1 MKLFPIILV
10 SAIIAGVMSLVV
22 DIISMM
28 LGAVHAPAWLF
39 ILIMI
44 ILFILTFIA
53 ISELSNRYGNK

>member
-10 SAIIAGVMSLVV
+10 SAIIAGVMLLVV
-22 DIISMM
+22 DIISMI

-39 ILIMI
+39 IFIVI